1 MIKKLKVGQGLRKT
15 LCEMVANYEQMKE
28 LPPAT
33 KSTVFVLWKN
43 LFHAI
48 SIKKSRKFLKQR
60 SLPIDSASTP
70 FLKSRKTKRMTYI
83 IDSFQLKLEL
93 CFEIFE

>member
-1 MIKKLKVGQGLRKT
+1 
-15 LCEMVANYEQMKE
+15 MVANYEQMKE

-70 FLKSRKTKRMTYI
+70 LLKSRKTKKDDVYFLFFST
-83 IDSFQLKLEL
+83 
-93 CFEIFE
+93 EIRTMF